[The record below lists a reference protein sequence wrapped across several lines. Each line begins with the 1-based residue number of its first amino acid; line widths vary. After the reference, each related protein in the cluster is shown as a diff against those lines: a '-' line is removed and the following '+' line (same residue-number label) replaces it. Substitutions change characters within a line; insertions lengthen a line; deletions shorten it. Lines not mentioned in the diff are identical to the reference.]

1 MPTVKL
7 FAPQLSGTTG
17 LALWLRKTSDQS
29 LVNAG
34 GDALTESSTSG
45 WFSADV
51 AETWTERL
59 SAAVIDADGLVPQS
73 GWLGVGETI
82 VADVLTGAAELDSD
96 TSAKLARIE
105 AVVSGTLSGA
115 GTSTEIFVG
124 PSATVTVTVDAD
136 GNRSAVEV
144 T

>member
-1 MPTVKL
+1 
-7 FAPQLSGTTG
+7 
-17 LALWLRKTSDQS
+17 LWKTSDQS

-34 GDALTESSTSG
+34 GNALTESGTSG